1 MQEAN
6 EIEEVEPPTKLKDK
20 DKAKGKG
27 RPRATQDDDDD
38 GEEPPPKPK
47 SKSAKDKDKDAKAKV
62 KQRKQAPPEEDS
74 DVQLVEP
81 PKASVNRD
89 TGKRKSSFV
98 EDEEA
103 GPTRKRP
110 KKKALPD
117 DGDEG
122 PVEEVAKPAPK
133 KRGRPPKSASASAVV
148 TSTAEASKAPA
159 KKGRPPGRPAKV
171 SDVGGGGGEDDT
183 DKAGDAPKKKRKIQL
198 FGTGQPQPRAF
209 DWGRSLTVPAS
220 HIPK

>member
-1 MQEAN
+1 MQEVN

-27 RPRATQDDDDD
+27 RPRATQDDNDD

-47 SKSAKDKDKDAKAKV
+47 SKAAKDKDKDAKAKV

-81 PKASVNRD
+81 PKASVD

-98 EDEEA
+98 EDEEV
-103 GPTRKRP
+103 GPARKRP
-110 KKKALPD
+110 KQKALPD
-117 DGDEG
+117 GGDEG
-122 PVEEVAKPAPK
+122 SVEEVAKPAPK

-148 TSTAEASKAPA
+148 TSATEASKAPA

-220 HIPK
+220 HNPK